1 MFEITGNDVAALTD
15 ADLRTLVT
23 RLAIAELGRQ
33 GLPISGV
40 TAGGSQDAADGGI
53 DVRVVIPDLPVPDFI
68 PRPVTGFQVKKPN
81 MPASAITGEMRP
93 GGALRSVIG
102 KLADANGAYIIFS
115 AQGSVADGPL
125 AARKK
130 AMRAALGD
138 HPSADSLL
146 VDFYDRERVA
156 TWASQYA
163 GVAAWVRSRL
173 GRAIIGW
180 RPIGTW
186 TDGNVSFG
194 QPYLQNDQACLI
206 DERSKERERLPI
218 GAGIA
223 RLRSALSLSRQ
234 AVRLIGLSG
243 LGKTRL
249 VQALFETDVGQDPL
263 DPAITVY
270 TDYSE
275 ETTPT
280 AREMAHRLVDAD
292 KRAIL
297 VVDNCNPQTH
307 ADLAAICA
315 ADEGRVSLLTIEYD
329 VRDDEPER
337 TDVFR
342 LDHASPAL
350 VEQWLE
356 REFGQVSQVDRHRI
370 AEFSGGNFRVARAL
384 AGTLRR
390 GETLG
395 QLRDRQLFERIFSQ
409 RNDPNQALLLAAEDL
424 ALLYSFDGE
433 DTSGEGELD
442 RIGTIRGVAAG
453 ELYGHVGEMK
463 RRGLVQSRGKWR
475 AILPQAIANPLAA
488 HALER
493 ISPAD
498 FDRFCR
504 QLPVRMLKSASRRLG
519 YLHDVPGAG
528 TAVARWLRPNGPLGD
543 LLALGELGMEIL
555 RNIAPVAPE
564 IVLAKIE
571 AEIAG
576 RTGARILSTENRQ
589 RGQWIGLLK
598 TLAYDSAMFE
608 VAAFALARFVAAEPE
623 GHNHNS
629 AERQFKE
636 LFQLH
641 LSGTHAASGERRNTI
656 RRMAASGEPGIRA
669 AALKALDGMLEAS
682 HFTSF
687 SQHDFGARPRDHGW
701 QPQTYGDIWNWFDE
715 GVALAVELSPALP
728 EARKVLADNVRGIWR
743 HHRWQDALDAASVEL
758 TRHGPW
764 IDGWIG
770 FRQALAYDAGGM
782 PDEIKTRL
790 VGIIERLKPTDLLN
804 RARAIVIARTGGGFD
819 ILDGTAKDPAAAWRL
834 ADQQAVEL
842 GKAFANEP
850 DLLLT
855 FLPEVYAERN
865 PHRAF
870 QFGVGLAE
878 GSADLSNR
886 WAALLEAFKVMPI
899 DGRNGTVLGG
909 FVKGASRDPTF
920 VAAALDGV
928 AGDLEIV
935 GDLTYLQ
942 ARAGIDRDGLTRLA
956 EALEAGVVDPGS
968 FRQLASGVIDEA
980 PGETLADLLTS
991 LAAHPGGSDVA
1002 LEILHMSFHCA
1013 ADAKRDYDEDLVA
1026 CGRSVL
1032 STAEF
1037 SNQHSL
1043 GDYAAAEVAKIC
1055 LAGPGGEDAARAVCQ
1070 RVRDGMDSYALS
1082 AYRIGQLLKALF
1094 SVQPAVALDTFLLG
1108 DDTQIEIRLERRSPL
1123 NDMETAVMCDWAD
1136 RDPGMRYPVIGRL
1149 LSMFEVDGL
1158 DDAVGL
1164 SGRFLEMLDSAPD
1177 RAAFLGDGGRLYP
1190 SGWSGSLAD
1199 VLEKRRALLEP
1210 LASHPDPAVANWIG
1224 KLDDWLR
1231 DVIAAERR
1239 RDAEREESF
1248 E

>member
-1 MFEITGNDVAALTD
+1 MFDITGNDVAALTD

-53 DVRVVIPDLPVPDFI
+53 DVRVVVLDLPAPDFV

-81 MPASAITGEMRP
+81 MPASAITEEMRP
-93 GGALRSVIG
+93 GGSLRPVIG
-102 KLADANGAYIIFS
+102 ELADADGAYIIFS

-130 AMRAALGD
+130 AMRAAVSD
-138 HPSADSLL
+138 HPNADSLL

-156 TWASQYA
+156 AWASEYA

-173 GRAIIGW
+173 GRGLSGW
-180 RPIGTW
+180 RPIGVW
-186 TDGNVSFG
+186 TDSNVANG
-194 QPYLQNDQACLI
+194 PPYLQNDQACLI
-206 DERSKERERLPI
+206 DERSKERERLPM
-218 GAGIA
+218 GEGIA
-223 RLRSALSLSRQ
+223 RLRNALSSPRQ

-249 VQALFETDVGQDPL
+249 VQALFETGVGEEPL

-280 AREMAHRLVDAD
+280 ARELAHRLVDVD

-297 VVDNCNPQTH
+297 IVDNCNPHTH

-315 ADEGRVSLLTIEYD
+315 ANAGQVSLLTIEYD

-342 LDHASPAL
+342 LDHSSPAL

-356 REFGQVSQVDRHRI
+356 REFSQVSQVDRHRI
-370 AEFSGGNFRVARAL
+370 ADFSGGNFRVARAL

-390 GETLG
+390 GESLG
-395 QLRDRQLFERIFSQ
+395 QLRDRQLFERIFRQ

-433 DTSGEGELD
+433 DTSEKGELD
-442 RIGTIRGVAAG
+442 RIGAIRGVAAG
-453 ELYGHVGEMK
+453 QLYGHVDELK
-463 RRGLVQSRGKWR
+463 RRGLVQFRGKWR
-475 AILPQAIANPLAA
+475 AILPQAIANPLAT

-493 ISPAD
+493 IPPAD
-498 FDRFCR
+498 FDRLCSR
-504 QLPVRMLKSASRRLG
+504 LPTRMLKSASRRLG
-519 YLHDVPGAG
+519 YLHDVPAAG

-543 LLALGELGMEIL
+543 LFALGEFGMEIL

-564 IVLAKIE
+564 VVLAKME

-576 RTGARILSTENRQ
+576 HAGARILSTDNRQ

-598 TLAYDSAMFE
+598 TLAYDAATFD

-623 GHNHNS
+623 GYNHNS

-641 LSGTHAASGERRNTI
+641 LSGTHVAPVERRDTI

-682 HFTSF
+682 HFTSL

-701 QPQTYGDIWNWFDE
+701 RPQTYGEIWNWFDE
-715 GVALAVELSPALP
+715 SVVLTVELSPALP
-728 EARKVLADNVRGIWR
+728 EARKVLADNIRGIWR
-743 HHRWQDALDAASVEL
+743 HHRCQDALDSASVEL

-770 FRQALAYDAGGM
+770 FRQSLAYDSDGM
-782 PDEIKTRL
+782 PDEIKARL
-790 VGIIERLKPTDLLN
+790 VRIIERLKPTDLLN
-804 RARAIVIARTGGGFD
+804 RARAIVIARSGGGFD
-819 ILDGTAKDPAAAWRL
+819 ILEGTAKDPAAAWRL
-834 ADQQAVEL
+834 ADQQAVGL

-850 DLLLT
+850 DLLVTL
-855 FLPEVYAERN
+855 LPEVYAERS

-878 GSADLSNR
+878 GSADLRSQ
-886 WAALLEAFKVMPI
+886 WATLLEAFKVMSA

-928 AGDLEIV
+928 AGDPEMV
-935 GDLTYLQ
+935 RDLTYLQ
-942 ARAGIDRDGLTRLA
+942 ARAGINREGLTRLA
-956 EALEAGVVDPGS
+956 EALDAGVVDPVS

-980 PGETLADLLTS
+980 PGDALADLLTR
-991 LAAHPGGSDVA
+991 LAAYPGGSGVA

-1013 ADAKRDYDEDLVA
+1013 EDAKRDYNQDLVA
-1026 CGRSVL
+1026 CGRSIL
-1032 STAEF
+1032 STADF
-1037 SNQHSL
+1037 GNQHSL
-1043 GDYAAAEVAKIC
+1043 GDYGAAEVAKVC
-1055 LAGPGGEDAARAVCQ
+1055 LASPGGEEAARLVCQ
-1070 RVRDGMDSYALS
+1070 RVRDGLDSYALS
-1082 AYRIGQLLKALF
+1082 AYRIGQFLKGLF
-1094 SVQPAVALDTFLLG
+1094 TVQPAIALDTFLLG
-1108 DDTQIEIRLERRSPL
+1108 DATKIEIRLERRSPL
-1123 NDMETAVMCDWAD
+1123 NDMDVATMRDWAD
-1136 RDPGMRYPVIGRL
+1136 RDPGTRYPLIGRL

-1158 DDAVGL
+1158 DEAVKL

-1177 RAAFLGDGGRLYP
+1177 RTAFLGNSGRLYP

-1199 VLEKRRALLEP
+1199 VLEKRRVLLEP
-1210 LASHPDPAVANWIG
+1210 LASHADPAVASWMRR
-1224 KLDDWLR
+1224 LDDWLR
-1231 DVIAAERR
+1231 DVVAAERR

>member
-15 ADLRTLVT
+15 ADLRTLVA

-33 GLPISGV
+33 DLPISGV
-40 TAGGSQDAADGGI
+40 TAGGSQDAADGGV
-53 DVRVVIPDLPVPDFI
+53 DVRVVVPDLPTPDFV
-68 PRPVTGFQVKKPN
+68 PRSDTAFQVKKPN
-81 MPASAITGEMRP
+81 MPASAITEEMRP
-93 GGALRSVIG
+93 GGSLRPVIG
-102 KLADANGAYIIFS
+102 ELAEASGAYIIFS

-130 AMRAALGD
+130 AMRAAVAD
-138 HPSADSLL
+138 HPNADSLL

-156 TWASQYA
+156 TWASEYA

-173 GRAIIGW
+173 GRGLSGW
-180 RPIGTW
+180 RPIGAW
-186 TDGNVSFG
+186 TDGNVANG
-194 QPYLQNDQACLI
+194 PPYLQNDQACLI

-218 GAGIA
+218 GDGIA
-223 RLRSALSLSRQ
+223 RLRSALSSPRQ

-249 VQALFETDVGQDPL
+249 VQALFETGVGEAPL

-315 ADEGRVSLLTIEYD
+315 ANAGRVSLLTVEYD

-390 GETLG
+390 GESLG
-395 QLRDRQLFERIFSQ
+395 QLRDRQLFERIFRQ
-409 RNDPNQALLLAAEDL
+409 RNNPNQALLLAAEDL

-433 DTSGEGELD
+433 DTSEEGELD
-442 RIGTIRGVAAG
+442 RIGTIRGIAAG
-453 ELYGHVGEMK
+453 ELYGQVDELK
-463 RRGLVQSRGKWR
+463 RRGLVQSRGRWR
-475 AILPQAIANPLAA
+475 AILPQAIANPLAT

-493 ISPAD
+493 IPPAD
-498 FDRFCR
+498 FDRLCSR
-504 QLPVRMLKSASRRLG
+504 LPARMLKSASRRLG
-519 YLHDVPGAG
+519 YLHDVPAAG
-528 TAVARWLRPNGPLGD
+528 TAVARWLRPDGPLGD

-564 IVLAKIE
+564 IVLAKME
-571 AEIAG
+571 AEITG
-576 RTGARILSTENRQ
+576 RTGARILSTDNRQ

-598 TLAYDSAMFE
+598 TLAYDAATFE

-641 LSGTHAASGERRNTI
+641 LSGTHAAPGERRDTI

-701 QPQTYGDIWNWFDE
+701 QPRTYGEIWNWFDE

-728 EARKVLADNVRGIWR
+728 EVRKVLADNVRGIWR
-743 HHRWQDALDAASVEL
+743 HPRCQDALDAASVEL

-770 FRQALAYDAGGM
+770 FRQSLAYDVDGM

-790 VGIIERLKPTDLLN
+790 VVIIERLKPTDLLN
-804 RARAIVIARTGGGFD
+804 RARAIVIARSGGGFD

-834 ADQQAVEL
+834 ADQQAVGL

-850 DLLLT
+850 DLLVT
-855 FLPEVYAERN
+855 FLPELYAERS

-878 GSADLSNR
+878 GAADLPNQ
-886 WAALLEAFKVMPI
+886 WNALLEAFKVMPV

-928 AGDLEIV
+928 AGNLEMV
-935 GDLTYLQ
+935 RDLTYLQ
-942 ARAGIDRDGLTRLA
+942 ARAGIDREGLTRLA
-956 EALEAGVVDPGS
+956 GALDAGVVDPGS
-968 FRQLASGVIDEA
+968 FRHLASGVIDEA
-980 PGETLADLLTS
+980 PGDALADLLTA
-991 LAAHPGGSDVA
+991 LAAHPGGSGVA

-1013 ADAKRDYDEDLVA
+1013 EDAKHDYDEDLVA

-1032 STAEF
+1032 STADF
-1037 SNQHSL
+1037 GNQHSL
-1043 GDYAAAEVAKIC
+1043 GDYAAAEVAKVC

-1094 SVQPAVALDTFLLG
+1094 SVQSATALDTFLLG

-1123 NDMETAVMCDWAD
+1123 NDLEAAVMREWAD
-1136 RDPGMRYPVIGRL
+1136 RDPGTRYPLVGRL

-1158 DDAVGL
+1158 DEAVGL
-1164 SGRFLEMLDSAPD
+1164 SGRFLEMLESAPD
-1177 RAAFLGDGGRLYP
+1177 RAAFLGEGSRLYP

-1199 VLEKRRALLEP
+1199 VLEKRRALLKP
-1210 LASHPDPAVANWIG
+1210 LASHGDAAVTGWLAG
-1224 KLDDWLR
+1224 LDGWLAK
-1231 DVIAAERR
+1231 VVASERR